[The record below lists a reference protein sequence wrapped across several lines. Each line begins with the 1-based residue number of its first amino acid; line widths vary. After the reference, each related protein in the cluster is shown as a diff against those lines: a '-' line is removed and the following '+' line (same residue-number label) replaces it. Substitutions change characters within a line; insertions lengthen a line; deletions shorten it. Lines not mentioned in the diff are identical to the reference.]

1 MSDSAPLTT
10 PPLAPSVVAA
20 LSALGIGSVAAL
32 RQTGADT
39 AFLLLKAG
47 GLSATRSVFWQ
58 LAALCEGCTPA
69 QLSPAQRQY
78 WQQRLD
84 KHPPAALF
92 PPLPEMERLMSAAL
106 AEAQKAADAGEIPV
120 GAVVVKDGE
129 IIAAAHNR
137 CIASRDVS
145 RHAEIAALAAAG
157 QILGNYRL
165 AECDLYVSLEPCVM
179 CAGAMMQA
187 RIRRLVY
194 AADEPKTGARS
205 LLNLFADKRLNSH
218 TAVRGGILAGQ
229 ARQMLQDFFRLRRQ
243 NGGSCSE

>member
-1 MSDSAPLTT
+1 M
-10 PPLAPSVVAA
+10 
-20 LSALGIGSVAAL
+20 
-32 RQTGADT
+32 
-39 AFLLLKAG
+39 
-47 GLSATRSVFWQ
+47 RS
-58 LAALCEGCTPA
+58 
-69 QLSPAQRQY
+69 R
-78 WQQRLD
+78 
-84 KHPPAALF
+84 AALF

-120 GAVVVKDGE
+120 GAVVVKDGA

-179 CAGAMMQA
+179 CAGAILQS

>member
-20 LSALGIGSVAAL
+20 LTALGIGSVAAL

-58 LAALCEGCTPA
+58 LAALCEGC
-69 QLSPAQRQY
+69 
-78 WQQRLD
+78 
-84 KHPPAALF
+84 PPAALF

-157 QILGNYRL
+157 QVLGNYRL

-179 CAGAMMQA
+179 CAGAILQS

>member
-20 LSALGIGSVAAL
+20 LTALGIGSVAAL

-84 KHPPAALF
+84 SHPPAALF

-106 AEAQKAADAGEIPV
+106 AEAQKAADAGEI
-120 GAVVVKDGE
+120 
-129 IIAAAHNR
+129 IAAAHNR

-157 QILGNYRL
+157 QVLGNYRL

-179 CAGAMMQA
+179 CAGAILQS

>member
-1 MSDSAPLTT
+1 M
-10 PPLAPSVVAA
+10 
-20 LSALGIGSVAAL
+20 
-32 RQTGADT
+32 
-39 AFLLLKAG
+39 
-47 GLSATRSVFWQ
+47 FWQ

-84 KHPPAALF
+84 SHPPAALF

-157 QILGNYRL
+157 QVLGNYRL

-179 CAGAMMQA
+179 CAGAILQS